1 MTLVDL
7 RRLLSICSPSSSRR
21 DYRAAIVDGN
31 VLLKATE
38 TGRAKAARFLTEF
51 YALDPTTVVFRALRD
66 LWDVDQRGQP
76 LLALLCAAARD
87 PTLRG
92 TSQVILASRADDA
105 VTPDMLALALEQRY
119 PGRYRASIAA
129 KIGRNSASTW
139 QQSGHLSGKQRKVR
153 CRAVATPGVAAYA
166 LLLGHLC
173 GNRGDSMSSTLWAQ
187 LTDVPAHELHE
198 LVAEAS
204 KEGWLELRRSGGVV
218 EVTFRHLLRREGSD

>member
-1 MTLVDL
+1 MMLGDL
-7 RRLLSICSPSSSRR
+7 RRLLSICPPSSSRQ
-21 DYRAAIVDGN
+21 DYRAAIVDRN

-38 TGRAKAARFLTEF
+38 TGRGKAARFLTEF
-51 YALDPTTVVFRALRD
+51 YALDRATLVFRALRD
-66 LWDVDQRGQP
+66 LWDADLRGQP
-76 LLALLCAAARD
+76 LLALLCAVARD

-92 TSQVILASRADDA
+92 TSQVILTSSAGDA

-129 KIGRNSASTW
+129 KVGRNTASTW
-139 QQSGHLSGKQRKVR
+139 QQSGHLCGKQHKVR
-153 CRAVATPGVAAYA
+153 GRAAATPGVAAYA

-173 GNRGDSMSSTLWAQ
+173 GNRGDSLFSTLWAQ
-187 LTDVPAHELHE
+187 LTDAPAHELHE

-218 EVTFRHLLRREGSD
+218 EVTFRYLLRGEGSD